1 MNGSQSEGPE
11 RSTKKPPWLNKMGGR
26 AADAGWTMSGSVIGC
41 LLLGYLIGEGLD
53 ANPVSTVVGLFIG
66 LGVGLYNLAR
76 VMGLIR

>member
-1 MNGSQSEGPE
+1 MSGSQPE
-11 RSTKKPPWLNKMGGR
+11 APKDSNKPPPLLSRSGGR

-53 ANPVSTVVGLFIG
+53 ANPGATVTGLFVG

-76 VMGLIR
+76 VMGLLK